1 MIVMHEIQAAF
12 YETDFR
18 PVPLEEFMKIGNKIH
33 KKNMELVRTIRKEA
47 DLGGKD
53 PDHVVELC
61 HEVNVHH
68 LLVAVYPAS
77 SCLLWRTS
85 IELPVPN
92 DVLQIAVLYPTRQ
105 MGHYDS
111 MVVPLSR

>member
-1 MIVMHEIQAAF
+1 MIVMHEMQAAF

-33 KKNMELVRTIRKEA
+33 KKNMELVRTIQKEA

-68 LLVAVYPAS
+68 LLGAVYPMMY
-77 SCLLWRTS
+77 CKLLYY
-85 IELPVPN
+85 I
-92 DVLQIAVLYPTRQ
+92 LQGKWVTMTQWLFP
-105 MGHYDS
+105 
-111 MVVPLSR
+111 